1 MVPIFTHN
9 TLNHFII
16 NYIFRIRIW
25 PSTSAIHASKVM
37 VVAVQII
44 HSTFVLKQ
52 ITKYLTK
59 LWFQCEFQYF
69 EISYITEPTVQ
80 KLRSRVSDGD
90 KLVSGTAVT
99 YYVITTFIQG
109 FHTSK
114 RFQ

>member
-37 VVAVQII
+37 VVTVQII

-59 LWFQCEFQYF
+59 LWSQCALQYF
-69 EISYITEPTVQ
+69 EISYVTELTV
-80 KLRSRVSDGD
+80 
-90 KLVSGTAVT
+90 
-99 YYVITTFIQG
+99 
-109 FHTSK
+109 
-114 RFQ
+114 